1 MHHLEDNHI
10 DGCRKEILILILPT
24 NYLYNIM
31 KKFFVVIMA
40 LTLSCAYAHAQ
51 KMSDEQII
59 EYVTEA
65 RAKGDS
71 DQDIAKQLLRRG
83 VTMDQVNRLKK
94 QYERAQG
101 TGQGQTLS
109 EVSRTRIAPL
119 NPNRVSLESDAR
131 NLQNMK
137 QADKEDM
144 MLEGIDFLLPDSL
157 SMLVQEE
164 LEKQRRQIFG
174 HSIFQNKE
182 VSFEAAY
189 NLPTPDNY
197 RLGPGDEVLIDIW
210 GASQS
215 TLQQTISPDGCI
227 QVENL
232 GPVYLS
238 GLTVKQANARLR
250 DQFGRMYSSLN
261 GDNPESQIRLTLGQN
276 RTISVHVLGEVE
288 SPGTYEM
295 SSFATIF
302 NALYMAGGVTDH
314 GTLRDVK
321 VFRDNK
327 EIASFDIYDFILNGH
342 MGKEVRLEDN
352 DVVNV
357 GTYQN
362 LVCVSGQVKRP
373 MFYEMLSTESVKTL
387 LGYAGGLTGNAYRKD
402 VRLIRVGEREYEI
415 YTLDEQEQQSFCIAD
430 GDSVSVDSI
439 MPTFANK
446 VEVRGAVY
454 RPGEFQM
461 DGRVST
467 VRQLIQTAGGLRDD
481 AYRNRAILNR
491 RNADGTM
498 ENQTVNL
505 GLLMEG
511 HTDDIRL
518 RKNDILVIPSIDE
531 MRETQVVT
539 IYGEVAFPGA
549 YHYQDNMTIEDFIV
563 MAGGLNEA
571 ASTAKV
577 DVSRRIKDS
586 RAVTTSDTISHTYS
600 FAISDGLLVDG
611 QSNFVLKP
619 FDEVYIRKSPGYY
632 EQENV
637 KIQGEVVFSGTY
649 ALTKKS
655 QRLSELVESAGGLTP
670 QAYVKGARLQR
681 QMTDEE
687 IMRLETNVEIAIQ
700 ALENKRDSVAVR
712 RQMMNQTEYPVGI
725 ELEKA
730 LANPGSDADLVLR
743 AGDVL
748 TIPQFSNTVKMSGEV
763 ARENTV
769 SYKKGRTLRYYINQ
783 AGGYS
788 DKAKRSNA
796 YVVYMNGTV
805 TKANS
810 LSSRLIQPGC
820 EIVVPEKDDK
830 KGMTTAE
837 ILSLGSTAASLAT
850 VVLALTNLIA
860 K

>member
-1 MHHLEDNHI
+1 
-10 DGCRKEILILILPT
+10 
-24 NYLYNIM
+24 M
-31 KKFFVVIMA
+31 KKVLAVFMA
-40 LTLSCAYAHAQ
+40 LSLFCAYAHAQ
-51 KMSDEQII
+51 KMTDEQIVD
-59 EYVTEA
+59 YVTEA

-71 DQDIAKQLLRRG
+71 DQDIAKQLLRKG
-83 VTMDQVNRLKK
+83 VTMDQVNRLKS
-94 QYERAQG
+94 QYNRMQT
-101 TGQGQTLS
+101 TGQGQTLT
-109 EVSRTRIAPL
+109 EVSRTRVAPVS
-119 NPNRVSLESDAR
+119 NNRVSLESDAKTMK
-131 NLQNMK
+131 NLPQTDRENM
-137 QADKEDM
+137 M
-144 MLEGIDFLLPDSL
+144 IEGLDFLLPDSL
-157 SMLVQEE
+157 TLLVQEE

-174 HSIFQNKE
+174 HNMFQNKD
-182 VSFEAAY
+182 VSFEAAF

-215 TLQQTISPDGCI
+215 TIQQTISPDGCI

-238 GLTVKQANARLR
+238 GLTVKQANQRLR
-250 DQFGRMYSSLN
+250 EQFSNMYSSLN
-261 GDNPESQIRLTLGQN
+261 GDSPASQIRLTLGQN
-276 RTISVHVLGEVE
+276 RSISVHVLGEVE
-288 SPGTYEM
+288 NPGTYEM
-295 SSFATIF
+295 SSFSTIF
-302 NALYMAGGVTDH
+302 NALYLAGGVTDY

-321 VFRDNK
+321 VYRNNK
-327 EIASFDIYDFILNGH
+327 EIASYDIYDFILNGR
-342 MGKEVRLEDN
+342 MGKDMRLEDN
-352 DVVNV
+352 DMVKV
-357 GTYQN
+357 GAYTS

-373 MFYEMLSTESVKTL
+373 MFYEMLPTESVKTL
-387 LGYAGGLTGNAYRKD
+387 LDYAGGFTGNAYRKD
-402 VRLIRVGEREYEI
+402 VRLVRVGEREYEI
-415 YTLDEQEQQSFCIAD
+415 YTLNAQEQQSFCVVD

-439 MPTFANK
+439 MPTFANM

-454 RPGEFQM
+454 RPGQFQM
-461 DGRVST
+461 DGSVNTLRKLV
-467 VRQLIQTAGGLRDD
+467 QTAGGLKDD

-498 ENQTVNL
+498 ENLTVDL
-505 GLLMEG
+505 GKLMEG
-511 HTDDIRL
+511 KADDVTL

-539 IYGEVAFPGA
+539 IYGEVAFPGT
-549 YHYQDNMTIEDFIV
+549 YHYQDNMTIEDFIL
-563 MAGGLNEA
+563 MAGGLKEA

-586 RAVTTSDTISHTYS
+586 RATTTSDTISHVYS
-600 FAISDGLLVDG
+600 FSISDGLMVSG
-611 QSNFVLKP
+611 QSNFVLMP
-619 FDEVYIRKSPGYY
+619 FDEVYIRKSPGYF

-637 KIQGEVVFSGTY
+637 KIQGEVVFNGTY
-649 ALTKKS
+649 ALTKKN

-687 IMRLETNVEIAIQ
+687 IMRLETNIEIAVQ

-712 RQMMNQTEYPVGI
+712 RQMMSQTEYPVGI
-725 ELEKA
+725 ELDKA
-730 LANPGSDADLVLR
+730 LDNPGSDADVVLR

-783 AGGYS
+783 AGGYN
-788 DKAKRSNA
+788 DKAKRSKA

-810 LSSRLIQPGC
+810 FSSRLVQPGC

-830 KGMTTAE
+830 EGMTTAE

-850 VVLALTNLIA
+850 VVLALTNLI
-860 K
+860 KK

>member
-1 MHHLEDNHI
+1 M
-10 DGCRKEILILILPT
+10 
-24 NYLYNIM
+24 
-31 KKFFVVIMA
+31 FMA
-40 LTLSCAYAHAQ
+40 LSLLCVYAHAQ
-51 KMSDEQII
+51 RMTDDQII
-59 EYVTEA
+59 EFVTEA

-71 DQDIAKQLLRRG
+71 DQDIAKQLLRKG
-83 VTMDQVNRLKK
+83 VTMDQVNRLKN
-94 QYERAQG
+94 QYNRMQT
-101 TGQGQTLS
+101 TGQGQTLN
-109 EVSRTRIAPL
+109 EVSRTRVAPV
-119 NPNRVSLESDAR
+119 NNNRVSLESDSKTMQKMSQTDR
-131 NLQNMK
+131 ENMMV
-137 QADKEDM
+137 DG
-144 MLEGIDFLLPDSL
+144 LDFLLPDSL
-157 SMLVQEE
+157 TLLVQEE

-174 HSIFQNKE
+174 HNMFQNKD

-238 GLTVKQANARLR
+238 GLTVKQANQRLR
-250 DQFGRMYSSLN
+250 DQFGNMYSSLN
-261 GDNPESQIRLTLGQN
+261 GDSPASQIRLTLGQN
-276 RTISVHVLGEVE
+276 RSISVHVLGEVE
-288 SPGTYEM
+288 NPGTYEM
-295 SSFATIF
+295 SSFSTIF
-302 NALYMAGGVTDH
+302 NALYLAGGVSDY
-314 GTLRDVK
+314 GTLRAVK
-321 VFRDNK
+321 VFRNNK
-327 EIASFDIYDFILNGH
+327 EIASYDIYDFILNGR
-342 MGKEVRLEDN
+342 MGKDVRLEDN
-352 DVVNV
+352 DVVSV
-357 GTYQN
+357 GAYKS

-373 MFYEMLSTESVKTL
+373 MFYEMLPTESVKTL
-387 LGYAGGLTGNAYRKD
+387 LDYAGGFSGNAYRKD
-402 VRLIRVGEREYEI
+402 VRLVRVGDREYEI
-415 YTLDEQEQQSFCIAD
+415 YTLNEQEQQSFCVMD

-439 MPTFANK
+439 MPTFANM

-454 RPGEFQM
+454 RPGQFQM
-461 DGRVST
+461 DGRITT
-467 VRQLIQTAGGLRDD
+467 VRTLVQTAGGLKDD

-498 ENQTVNL
+498 ENLTVDL
-505 GLLMEG
+505 GKLMEG
-511 HTDDIRL
+511 KGDDITL
-518 RKNDILVIPSIDE
+518 RKNDILVIPSIDD

-539 IYGEVAFPGA
+539 IYGEVAFPGT

-586 RAVTTSDTISHTYS
+586 RATTTSDTISQVFS
-600 FAISDGLLVDG
+600 FAISEGLMVSG

-619 FDEVYIRKSPGYY
+619 FDEVYIRKSPGYF

-637 KIQGEVVFSGTY
+637 KVQGEVVFNGTY
-649 ALTKKS
+649 ALTKKN

-681 QMTDEE
+681 QMTEEE
-687 IMRLETNVEIAIQ
+687 IMRLETNIEIAVQ

-712 RQMMNQTEYPVGI
+712 RQMMSQTEYPVGI
-725 ELEKA
+725 ELDKA
-730 LANPGSDADLVLR
+730 LANPGCDADVVLR

-788 DKAKRSNA
+788 NKAKRSKA

-810 LSSRLIQPGC
+810 LSSRLVQPGC
-820 EIVVPEKDDK
+820 EIVVPEKEDK
-830 KGMTTAE
+830 EGMKTAE

-850 VVLALTNLIA
+850 VVLALTNLFT

>member
-1 MHHLEDNHI
+1 
-10 DGCRKEILILILPT
+10 
-24 NYLYNIM
+24 M
-31 KKFFVVIMA
+31 KKIFAVFMA
-40 LTLSCAYAHAQ
+40 LSFFFAYAHAQ
-51 KMSDEQII
+51 KMTDDQII
-59 EYVTEA
+59 QYVTEA

-71 DQDIAKQLLRRG
+71 DQDIAKQLLRKG
-83 VTMDQVNRLKK
+83 VTMDQVNRLKN
-94 QYERAQG
+94 QYNRMQT
-101 TGQGQTLS
+101 TGQGQTLG
-109 EVSRTRIAPL
+109 EVSRTRMAPV
-119 NPNRVSLESDAR
+119 NPNRVSLESDAKTMK
-131 NLQNMK
+131 NLSQT
-137 QADKEDM
+137 DKENQM
-144 MLEGIDFLLPDSL
+144 VEGLDFLLPDSL
-157 SMLVQEE
+157 TLLVQEE

-174 HSIFQNKE
+174 HNLFQNKD
-182 VSFEAAY
+182 VSFEAAF

-197 RLGPGDEVLIDIW
+197 RLGPGDEVFIDIW

-215 TLQQTISPDGCI
+215 TLQLTISPDGCI

-238 GLTVKQANARLR
+238 GLTVKQANQRLR
-250 DQFGRMYSSLN
+250 EQFSNMYSSLN
-261 GDNPESQIRLTLGQN
+261 GDSPASQIRLTLGQN
-276 RTISVHVLGEVE
+276 RSISVHVLGEVE

-295 SSFATIF
+295 SSFSTIF
-302 NALYMAGGVTDH
+302 NALYMAGGVNDY
-314 GTLRDVK
+314 GTLRAVK

-327 EIASFDIYDFILNGH
+327 EIASYDIYDFILNGR
-342 MGKEVRLEDN
+342 MGKDVRLEDN
-352 DVVNV
+352 DVVSV
-357 GTYQN
+357 GAYQS

-373 MFYEMLSTESVKTL
+373 MFYEMLPTENVKTL
-387 LGYAGGLTGNAYRKD
+387 LGYAGGFTGNAYRKD
-402 VRLIRVGEREYEI
+402 VRLVRVGDREFEI
-415 YTLDEQEQQSFCIAD
+415 YTLNDQEQQSFCVMD

-439 MPTFANK
+439 QPTFANM

-454 RPGEFQM
+454 RPGQFQM
-461 DGRVST
+461 DGSVNTLRKLV
-467 VRQLIQTAGGLRDD
+467 QTAGGLKDD

-498 ENQTVNL
+498 ENLTVDL
-505 GLLMEG
+505 GKITEG
-511 HTDDIRL
+511 QTDDIPL
-518 RKNDILVIPSIDE
+518 RKNDILVIPSIDD
-531 MRETQVVT
+531 MRETQIVT
-539 IYGEVAFPGA
+539 IYGEVAFPGS
-549 YHYQDNMTIEDFIV
+549 YHYQDNMTIEDFIL
-563 MAGGLNEA
+563 MAGGLKEA

-586 RAVTTSDTISHTYS
+586 RATTTSDTISHTFS
-600 FAISDGLLVDG
+600 FAISDGLMVSG
-611 QSNFVLKP
+611 QSNFALMP
-619 FDEVYIRKSPGYY
+619 FDEVYVRKSPGYY

-637 KIQGEVVFSGTY
+637 KVQGEVVFNGTY
-649 ALTKKS
+649 ALTKKN

-687 IMRLETNVEIAIQ
+687 IMRLETNIEIAVQ
-700 ALENKRDSVAVR
+700 ALENKRDSVTVR
-712 RQMMNQTEYPVGI
+712 RQMMSQTEYPVGI
-725 ELEKA
+725 ELDKA
-730 LANPGSDADLVLR
+730 LDNPGSDADVVLR

-788 DKAKRSNA
+788 NKAKRSKA

-810 LSSRLIQPGC
+810 LSSRLVQPGC

-830 KGMTTAE
+830 EGMTTAE

-850 VVLALTNLIA
+850 VVLALTNLLA

>member
-1 MHHLEDNHI
+1 
-10 DGCRKEILILILPT
+10 
-24 NYLYNIM
+24 M
-31 KKFFVVIMA
+31 KKIFAVFMA
-40 LTLSCAYAHAQ
+40 LSFFCAYAHAQ
-51 KMSDEQII
+51 KMTDDQII
-59 EYVTEA
+59 QYVTEA

-71 DQDIAKQLLRRG
+71 DQDIAKQLLRKG
-83 VTMDQVNRLKK
+83 VTMDQVNRLKN
-94 QYERAQG
+94 QYNRMQT
-101 TGQGQTLS
+101 TGQGQTLG
-109 EVSRTRIAPL
+109 EVSRTRMAPV
-119 NPNRVSLESDAR
+119 NPNRVSLESDAKTMK
-131 NLQNMK
+131 NLSQT
-137 QADKEDM
+137 DKENQM
-144 MLEGIDFLLPDSL
+144 VEGLDFLLPDSL
-157 SMLVQEE
+157 TLLVQEE

-174 HSIFQNKE
+174 HNLFQNKD
-182 VSFEAAY
+182 VSFEAAF

-197 RLGPGDEVLIDIW
+197 RLGPGDEVFIDIW

-215 TLQQTISPDGCI
+215 TLQLTISPDGCI

-238 GLTVKQANARLR
+238 GLTVKQANQRLR
-250 DQFGRMYSSLN
+250 EQFSNMYSSLN
-261 GDNPESQIRLTLGQN
+261 GDSPASQIRLTLGQN
-276 RTISVHVLGEVE
+276 RSISVHVLGEVE

-295 SSFATIF
+295 SSFSTIF
-302 NALYMAGGVTDH
+302 NALYMAGGVNDY
-314 GTLRDVK
+314 GTLRAVK

-327 EIASFDIYDFILNGH
+327 EIASYDIYDFILNGR
-342 MGKEVRLEDN
+342 MGKDVRLEDN
-352 DVVNV
+352 DVVSV
-357 GTYQN
+357 GAYQS

-373 MFYEMLSTESVKTL
+373 MFYEMLPTENVKTL
-387 LGYAGGLTGNAYRKD
+387 LGYAGGFTGNAYRKD
-402 VRLIRVGEREYEI
+402 VRLVRVGDREFEI
-415 YTLDEQEQQSFCIAD
+415 YTLNDQEQQSFCVMD

-439 MPTFANK
+439 QPTFANM

-454 RPGEFQM
+454 RPGQFQM
-461 DGRVST
+461 DGSVNTLRKLV
-467 VRQLIQTAGGLRDD
+467 QTAGGLKDD

-498 ENQTVNL
+498 ENLTIDL
-505 GLLMEG
+505 GKITEG
-511 HTDDIRL
+511 QTDDIPL
-518 RKNDILVIPSIDE
+518 RKNDILVIPSIDD
-531 MRETQVVT
+531 MRETQIVT
-539 IYGEVAFPGA
+539 IYGEVAFPGS
-549 YHYQDNMTIEDFIV
+549 YHYQENMTIEDFIL
-563 MAGGLNEA
+563 MAGGLKEA

-586 RAVTTSDTISHTYS
+586 RATTTSDTISHTFS
-600 FAISDGLLVDG
+600 FAISDGLMVSG
-611 QSNFVLKP
+611 QSNFALMP
-619 FDEVYIRKSPGYY
+619 FDEVYVRKSPGYF

-637 KIQGEVVFSGTY
+637 KVQGEVVFNGTY
-649 ALTKKS
+649 ALTKKN

-687 IMRLETNVEIAIQ
+687 IMRLETNIEIAVQ

-712 RQMMNQTEYPVGI
+712 RQMMSQTEYPVGI
-725 ELEKA
+725 ELDKA
-730 LANPGSDADLVLR
+730 LDNPGSDADVVLR

-788 DKAKRSNA
+788 NKAKRSKA

-810 LSSRLIQPGC
+810 LSSRLVQPGC

-830 KGMTTAE
+830 EGMTTAE

-850 VVLALTNLIA
+850 VVLALTNLFS